1 MFFEVFIL
9 HWWDLSCNEFFYNNF
24 CINEGLKRKQRSLP
38 SKKRRK
44 KHKGKVLI
52 TSDRFNWRLI
62 FKMKN
67 DITLPLFDTD
77 TWWQKQLRLIRKLN
91 IPSFLFVCFFC
102 FYLFIYLFF
111 FVIFCSVS
119 NEEARHEVESE
130 TSQRKRGR
138 PSNNAKKRERIE
150 QRRDIQINWSLGKLW
165 VIL

>member
-91 IPSFLFVCFFC
+91 IPSFLLFAFFVSI
-102 FYLFIYLFF
+102 YSFIYFSLLFF
-111 FVIFCSVS
+111 VVWAMKKPGMKSRVKPV
-119 NEEARHEVESE
+119 NENVEDL
-130 TSQRKRGR
+130 RIML
-138 PSNNAKKRERIE
+138 KKERE
-150 QRRDIQINWSLGKLW
+150 
-165 VIL
+165 